1 MPIVT
6 NFDAATAIRSHV
18 VTGPVTVDELVAE
31 LAQVY
36 QSEDLPTRSNV
47 IWDFTGADVSGIT
60 SAEVAQLAQFVK
72 AAWKEHGDFRIGFAV
87 KPGVTHGLTRMYEQ
101 LLDLFDEDHIRIF
114 RTYDEAQA
122 WITS

>member
-1 MPIVT
+1 MPIET
-6 NFDAATAIRSHV
+6 SFDATAAIRSHI
-18 VTGPVTVDELVAE
+18 VTGPVTVDELVEE

-47 IWDFTGADVSGIT
+47 IWDFTDADVTGIS

-72 AAWKEHGDFRIGFAV
+72 AAWKDQGDFRIGFAV